1 MITTLTILIPFVLA
15 IVIAILPKENTKAA
29 TALGIVGGLVT
40 LVLGGLMVADLDTKS
55 HLFQKSL
62 YIPWVE
68 SLGIGF
74 HVGVDGLSAWLIVLN
89 GLLGTVAAAYGAS
102 TMKSGHK
109 LFFGCLLTLVGAMS
123 GAFVSLDVVLFFAFF
138 ELTLVPMWA
147 LIHTFGGPGRV
158 KAAVKFV
165 AFTFA
170 GSIFFLV
177 GMIALALLVH
187 QTRGVWTF
195 DLVNL
200 QTIVAKSTFWQQH
213 AAAQTW
219 IFWFFAIAFLV
230 KAPSFPF
237 HGWISDT
244 YAESPVVGPILSSVM
259 VKLGGFGLL
268 RFCLPLFPDA
278 VRSQSALLMWLAA
291 VGIVYGAVVACAQR
305 DIRRMMA
312 FSTVSHMGFVLL
324 GIFSLTTNG
333 VVGGALQ
340 QISHGVS
347 ASLLFLLAG
356 YLIERR
362 GSARLED
369 FGGLKAVVPVLATLF
384 MLGMLASVGLPGLN
398 GFVGEFMTLLGA
410 FQAGFSH
417 QNGADVGIA
426 AVSGVGVI
434 LAAVYLLK
442 LYKDIFYG
450 ESTEA
455 NASLTDIKRSEMGPA
470 VALVA
475 LAIIGGL
482 APTIFTKGMEPSVEA
497 ARLMATSP
505 ADQRPT
511 WLTPEEERRRTRPV
525 RNAPIQARAE
535 ASHVDL

>member
-1 MITTLTILIPFVLA
+1 MITTLTILIPFILA
-15 IVIAILPKENTKAA
+15 IIVALVPKENAKAA
-29 TALGIVGGLVT
+29 NLLGILGGLAT

-55 HLFQKSL
+55 HLFQKEQFVA
-62 YIPWVE
+62 WVE
-68 SLGIGF
+68 PLGIGY
-74 HVGVDGLSAWLIVLN
+74 HVGVDGLAAWLIVLN
-89 GLLGTVAAAYGAS
+89 GLLGTVAAFYGAS
-102 TMKSGHK
+102 TIKSGHK
-109 LFFGCLLTLVGAMS
+109 LFSGSLLTLIGAMT
-123 GAFVSLDVVLFFAFF
+123 GAFASLDIVLFFAFF

-147 LIHTFGGPGRV
+147 LIHTFGGPGRA
-158 KAAVKFV
+158 KAAVKFI

-170 GSIFFLV
+170 GSVFLLV
-177 GMIALALLVH
+177 GMIALAYLAH
-187 QTRGVWTF
+187 KTNGAWTF

-200 QTIVAKSTFWQQH
+200 QSIVAKTNFWAEH

-244 YAESPVVGPILSSVM
+244 YAESPIVGPILSSVM
-259 VKLGGFGLL
+259 VKLGGFGIL

-278 VRSQSALLMWLAA
+278 IRSQSALLMWLAA
-291 VGIVYGAVVACAQR
+291 VGIVYGAVVACGQR
-305 DIRRMMA
+305 DMRRMMA

-333 VVGGALQ
+333 MVGGALQ

-347 ASLLFLLAG
+347 AGLLFLLVG

-362 GSARLED
+362 GSARLDD

-398 GFVGEFMTLLGA
+398 GFVGEFMALLGA
-410 FQAGFSH
+410 FQAGFGH

-426 AVSGVGVI
+426 AVGGVGVI

-442 LYKDIFYG
+442 LYKDVFYG
-450 ESTEA
+450 ESSEA
-455 NASLTDIKRSEMGPA
+455 NASMSDVKRSEIGPA
-470 VALVA
+470 VVLVA
-475 LAIIGGL
+475 LALVGGI
-482 APTIFTKGMEPSVEA
+482 APTIFTKGIEAPIEA
-497 ARLMATSP
+497 ARAMATSAP
-505 ADQRPT
+505 ENRPT
-511 WLTPEEERRRTRPV
+511 WLSPDEEQRRFKRTRT
-525 RNAPIQARAE
+525 PIQARAE
-535 ASHVDL
+535 VKHVDL